1 LFNFFLKDNNSAENQ
16 LKKIVLPT
24 HVGLIPGSKPLILK
38 SRMKLVRKILRA
50 SPIKKKGGNGMKVRV
65 YLACNRKGK
74 YWATTTH
81 PQSCYNLP
89 VIIDK
94 GKNVI
99 GPRHSIETEQGNIP
113 IGKVTVGDQDGMG
126 NSLEPENQ
134 ATWKVRLKWAGYDA

>member
-1 LFNFFLKDNNSAENQ
+1 M
-16 LKKIVLPT
+16 KI
-24 HVGLIPGSKPLILK
+24 
-38 SRMKLVRKILRA
+38 
-50 SPIKKKGGNGMKVRV
+50 RV
-65 YLACNRKGK
+65 YLSSDRKGT

-99 GPRHSIETEQGNIP
+99 GPRHSIKTEQGNIP

-134 ATWKVRLKWAGYDA
+134 ATWKVRLKWAGYDV

>member
-1 LFNFFLKDNNSAENQ
+1 MNLHVFFIFPSSYLHIFLLFLNIENHFLIFSAARTLQLAANLQTHLVSNFFRGREHDM
-16 LKKIVLPT
+16 KI
-24 HVGLIPGSKPLILK
+24 
-38 SRMKLVRKILRA
+38 
-50 SPIKKKGGNGMKVRV
+50 RV
-65 YLACNRKGK
+65 YLSSDRKGT

-99 GPRHSIETEQGNIP
+99 GPRHSIETGQGNIP

-126 NSLEPENQ
+126 NALDPENQ
-134 ATWKVRLKWAGYDA
+134 ATWKVRLKWAGYDV